1 MEESLQTL
9 VHDMLYK
16 QILFEYESIQL
27 QEYYI
32 NNIAAN
38 IFSLKQFPNIEK
50 YNHRGSSALGKEF
63 FLKFSALKFSLDR
76 LLGNDNY
83 IGRFFATRPN
93 SQGFIHID
101 MAGGKPIPR
110 YWSLNIPVLNCQ
122 DNYHEWF
129 NTGVEPDFISTDFN
143 SWFWTKDSNT
153 ELINKLE
160 LKDPYMLKVSVP
172 HRINNPTDQVRV
184 ALAIRTIDNRETFDF
199 L

>member
-1 MEESLQTL
+1 MQTL
-9 VHDMLYK
+9 VHNMLYK
-16 QILFEYESIQL
+16 KTFFEYEYIQL

-38 IFSLKQFPNIEK
+38 IFSLIQFPNIGK
-50 YNHRGSSALGKEF
+50 FNHRGSGTLGNEF
-63 FLKFSALKFSLDR
+63 FLKFPGLKSNLDR
-76 LLGNDNY
+76 LLGKDNY
-83 IGRFFATRPN
+83 NGRFFATKPN

-101 MAGGKPIPR
+101 MSNGKPIPR

-122 DNYHEWF
+122 NNYHEWF
-129 NTGVEPDFISTDFN
+129 NTSVEPDFVSTDFN
-143 SWFWTKDSNT
+143 SWFWTEDSNT

-172 HRINNPTDQVRV
+172 HRINNPTDQIRV
-184 ALAIRTIDNRETFDF
+184 VLAIRTIDNKETFDF